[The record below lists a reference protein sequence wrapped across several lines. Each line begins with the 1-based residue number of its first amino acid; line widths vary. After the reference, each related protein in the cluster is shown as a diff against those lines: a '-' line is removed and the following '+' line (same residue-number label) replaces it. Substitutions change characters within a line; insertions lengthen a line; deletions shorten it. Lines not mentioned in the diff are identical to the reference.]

1 MPQPVLSR
9 LKLFQDW
16 DNDIPLKFLWTVD
29 FSTTNGT
36 SMTKLGSNITYWTGI
51 YEPGVWTVDSK
62 LIDKQTDDRTGVGY
76 LLAQAISFPSE
87 EFSISTE
94 PVPGSGGFV
103 SGYVG
108 DRRSDYGSSNKIDIS
123 FLETNRDIID
133 FFIRPW
139 IVACSY
145 KGLIEDDEA
154 PIKCNIVATLYS
166 RASKYYKDKAISSQ
180 KLSRPRVEYK
190 ARKQLT
196 FKDCVPTN
204 VEADKI
210 SYNDLSA
217 DELVKTA
224 SFIFSHYTINDI
236 KTG

>member
-1 MPQPVLSR
+1 
-9 LKLFQDW
+9 
-16 DNDIPLKFLWTVD
+16 
-29 FSTTNGT
+29 
-36 SMTKLGSNITYWTGI
+36 MTELGSNISYWTGI
-51 YEPGVWTVDSK
+51 YEPGVWTVDRK

-87 EFSISTE
+87 EFGVSTE

-180 KLSRPRVEYK
+180 NPTRPHVEYK

-204 VEADKI
+204 IEADKI
-210 SYNDLSA
+210 SYNDLSF

-236 KTG
+236 TNGVSVEESRGG